1 MSRGGEPAGG
11 EGAAPAERAGAAERA
26 LRAGLHALRRARVE
40 APRELALEEVGTVT
54 VVTHGVATVSG
65 LPGVTA
71 GETVEFPGGALG
83 VVGELREGEVGVV
96 VLRGARDLA
105 AGATARR
112 TGRVLDVPVGDALL
126 GRVVDALGA
135 PLDGRGPVDAAARL
149 PVERAAPPIV
159 DRAPV
164 SVPLHTGVK
173 VIDALF
179 PVGRGQRELI
189 VGDRQTGKTTLALTA
204 GLAQRDTG
212 VLCVYCSVGR
222 RGAEVAQ
229 VVDRL
234 GRRGALAYTT
244 VVVAPAEAPPGLRQA
259 APFAAMSIAEAF
271 MAAGRHVL
279 VVLDDLVQHARAHRE
294 VSLLLRRPPGR
305 EAYPGDVFYL
315 HARLLE
321 RATQLRPER
330 GGGSLTVL
338 PVVETQER
346 DLAAYIPTNL
356 ISITDGQIV
365 LSPELFRRGQLP
377 AVDVGLSVSRVG
389 GKAQLP
395 AYRAVAG
402 GVRLSYAQFEELEE
416 FARLGA
422 DLDESTRRT
431 LSRGRRV
438 REVLRQGALETV
450 PVARQV
456 AALFAVDEGLLD
468 EAPVAALGA
477 LEASLHRELAARFP
491 AVASGIESGAPLGDA
506 ERAALREVAAS
517 VVARA
522 RPAAYGGAQTEQR

>member
-1 MSRGGEPAGG
+1 VSPSDETG
-11 EGAAPAERAGAAERA
+11 GAAESA
-26 LRAGLHALRRARVE
+26 LLEGIAALRRAREEV
-40 APRELALEEVGTVT
+40 PRDVSIEEVGTVT
-54 VVTHGVATVSG
+54 AVSHGVALVQG
-65 LPGVTA
+65 LPSVTA
-71 GETVEFPGGALG
+71 GETVALPGGGLG
-83 VVGELREGEVGVV
+83 VVSELRESEVGVV
-96 VLRGARDLA
+96 VLRGGAELG
-105 AGATARR
+105 AGAVVRR

-126 GRVVDALGA
+126 GRVVDPLGS
-135 PLDGRGPVDAAARL
+135 PLDGRGPVEATARL
-149 PVERAAPPIV
+149 PVERPAAPIV

-164 SVPLHTGVK
+164 SVPLQTGVK
-173 VIDALF
+173 VVDALF
-179 PVGRGQRELI
+179 PIGRGQRELI

-204 GLAQRDTG
+204 VLAQRDTG

-229 VVDRL
+229 LVDRL
-234 GRRGALAYTT
+234 RRAGAMSYTT
-244 VVVAPAEAPPGLRQA
+244 VVVAPAEAEPGLRQV
-259 APFAAMSIAEAF
+259 APFAAMSVAEAW
-271 MAAGRHVL
+271 MEAGRHVL

-330 GGGSLTVL
+330 GGGSLTAL

-389 GKAQLP
+389 GRAQLP

-402 GVRLSYAQFEELEE
+402 GVRLAYAQFEELEE

-431 LSRGRRV
+431 LARGRRV
-438 REVLRQGALETV
+438 REVLKQGALETV
-450 PVARQV
+450 PVARQL
-456 AALFAVDEGLLD
+456 AALLAVNEGLYD
-468 EAPVAALGA
+468 GMAVEAIAGVEAL
-477 LEASLHRELAARFP
+477 LHRELLARSP
-491 AVASGIESGAPLGDA
+491 ALVEAIESGAPLDRQDRD
-506 ERAALREVAAS
+506 ELLALARS

-522 RPAAYGGAQTEQR
+522 SGGAG

>member
-1 MSRGGEPAGG
+1 MSRDHEAPGGGPRSPEAG
-11 EGAAPAERAGAAERA
+11 GAAERA
-26 LRAGLHALRRARVE
+26 IAAGLAALERARAE
-40 APRELALEEVGTVT
+40 APRELVLGEVGTVRA
-54 VVTHGVATVSG
+54 VSHGVALVTG

-71 GETVEFPGGALG
+71 GETVAFRGGALG
-83 VVGELREGEVGVV
+83 VVSELREDAVGVV
-96 VLRGARDLA
+96 LLRGARTLA
-105 AGATARR
+105 AGASAYR
-112 TGRVLDVPVGDALL
+112 TGRVLDVPVGDGLL
-126 GRVVDALGA
+126 GRVVDGLGE
-135 PLDGRGPVDAAARL
+135 PIDGRGPLEATARL
-149 PVERAAPPIV
+149 PVERPATPIV

-173 VIDALF
+173 VVDALF
-179 PVGRGQRELI
+179 PIGRGQRELI

-204 GLAQRDTG
+204 VLAQRDTG

-234 GRRGALAYTT
+234 RRAGAMAYTT
-244 VVVAPAEAPPGLRQA
+244 VVVAPAEAEPGMRQV
-259 APFAAMSIAEAF
+259 APFAAMSVAEAW
-271 MAAGRHVL
+271 MEAGRHVL

-330 GGGSLTVL
+330 GGGSLTAL

-365 LSPELFRRGQLP
+365 LSAELFRRGQLP

-422 DLDESTRRT
+422 DLDESTRQT
-431 LSRGRRV
+431 LARGRRV
-438 REVLRQGALETV
+438 REVLKQGALETV

-456 AALFAVDEGLLD
+456 ATLLAVDEGVFD
-468 EAPVAALGA
+468 QAPVEALRAIEAAVY
-477 LEASLHRELAARFP
+477 RELTFRAPELARR
-491 AVASGIESGAPLGDA
+491 VEDGETLGSAD
-506 ERAALREVAAS
+506 RAALLELAREA
-517 VVARA
+517 VARA
-522 RPAAYGGAQTEQR
+522 LEG

>member
-1 MSRGGEPAGG
+1 MRDGGER
-11 EGAAPAERAGAAERA
+11 AASAERA
-26 LRAGLHALRRARVE
+26 LRTGLDALARAR
-40 APRELALEEVGTVT
+40 AATPRELGVEEVGTVAA
-54 VVTHGVATVSG
+54 VSQGVAIVGG
-65 LPGVTA
+65 LPTVTA
-71 GETVEFPGGALG
+71 GETVTFSGGGLG
-83 VVGELREGEVGVV
+83 LVSELREDEVGVV
-96 VLRGARDLA
+96 VLRGAESLA
-105 AGATARR
+105 AGATAHR

-135 PLDGRGPVDAAARL
+135 PLDGRGPVEAEARL
-149 PVERAAPPIV
+149 PVERPATPIV

-173 VIDALF
+173 VVDALF
-179 PVGRGQRELI
+179 PVGRGQRELV

-204 GLAQRDTG
+204 VLAQRDTG
-212 VLCVYCSVGR
+212 VRCVYCSVGR

-234 GRRGALAYTT
+234 RRAGAMEYTT
-244 VVVAPAEAPPGLRQA
+244 VVVAPSEAPPGLRQA
-259 APFAAMSIAEAF
+259 APFAAMSVAEAW
-271 MAAGRHVL
+271 MEAGRHVL

-321 RATQLRPER
+321 RATQLKPER
-330 GGGSLTVL
+330 GGGSLTAL
-338 PVVETQER
+338 PIVETQER
-346 DLAAYIPTNL
+346 NLAAYVPTNL

-402 GVRLSYAQFEELEE
+402 GVRLAYAQFEELEE

-422 DLDESTRRT
+422 DLDESTRET
-431 LSRGRRV
+431 LARGRRV
-438 REVLRQGALETV
+438 REVLKQGALETV

-456 AALFAVDEGLLD
+456 ATLLAVDQGLFD
-468 EAPVAALGA
+468 PAPVEALAA
-477 LEASLHRELAARFP
+477 LEAALHRELLSRAPGLAER
-491 AVASGIESGAPLGDA
+491 IETGAPLGPEDRSALLELARDVVGRRVDA
-506 ERAALREVAAS
+506 
-517 VVARA
+517 
-522 RPAAYGGAQTEQR
+522 